1 MTLRR
6 LLQFAPVTLL
16 AALVVGFAVYQ
27 VVNNTEPE
35 FLTKFHAVLLG
46 LSEWGDERIVLDGD
60 FKTIQ
65 TAMREELA
73 DKGWKVWE
81 SGPTDSEWNETINA
95 ARGREQLLLNL
106 RSGFDSLTQLERE
119 NVLSGKL
126 GRQAK
131 PVVLIRHVSPNW
143 AERQWSDF
151 RRWLHR

>member
-16 AALVVGFAVYQ
+16 AASVLGFTAFQ
-27 VVNNTEPE
+27 IFNNAEPE
-35 FLTKFHAVLLG
+35 FLTKFHAVSLG
-46 LSEWGDERIVLDGD
+46 LNEWGDERIVLDGD
-60 FKTIQ
+60 FKTIR
-65 TAMREELA
+65 TMMREELA
-73 DKGWKVWE
+73 GKGWKVWE
-81 SGPTDSEWNETINA
+81 SGPNVSVGDEFLNA
-95 ARGREQLLLNL
+95 ARGREQFSLNERL
-106 RSGFDSLTQLERE
+106 GFGGLTQLERD